1 MRRRRSVI
9 GLAAALAV
17 AALAGTGASAQEAPA
32 TETAPAEVGR
42 SISGTIRGIDGRL
55 VNAQISLVLR
65 DSQDRP
71 ITMDGTVTTNRGA
84 YAETVSMNPGAPLDG
99 LVSGGEDQ
107 WRIDGLPSNAH
118 HLTLEVYPRD
128 AGSGAGNFTHY
139 GGAVKRNLRLPSGQG
154 LSGIDIVFP
163 LNCTNVPG
171 GTTGSIRVRRY
182 VNGQPVGN
190 LSKFV
195 ATGADFPP
203 FGIQG
208 FRDQRV
214 IPAGDAA
221 PEFDGLAPDRR
232 YGVEIFVP
240 GSRYTFFEVPV
251 RACRRTDVFV
261 WSGQPSPV
269 PPRFTPLPVGAQGPG
284 MPVAGDFDGDGDDDL
299 YFAAPDGGQLWTSN
313 GSGNGFARQA
323 LPSVGTHRVA
333 AGDFNGDGIDDLF
346 FYGWGT
352 RPDRIW
358 EFAADGSHQVVAA
371 QASLGGSQTYLLVGD
386 FDGNRRDD
394 ILFVSPGG
402 SSTLRRFTQAGHTDS
417 GLSLPQGFTVRAG
430 DFDGDWQADLVL
442 YRPLRSYGE
451 VEAWFTRPNGT
462 SFTHRTYRVQP
473 ASFQP
478 ILGDVSGDFK
488 ADIIFYQPGAAIDVL
503 WRGRAPTAPY
513 FTRETGDLGITGRFL
528 PVTGDWNGDGTDD
541 VFLYGPGTAA
551 DRILRSNPPAWLVQQ
566 HWPAS

>member
-99 LVSGGEDQ
+99 LVSGGEDH

-221 PEFDGLAPDRR
+221 PEFDGLAPDQAVRR
-232 YGVEIFVP
+232 RDLRPRVPVHVLRSPRPRLPAHRRVRLVGPAVAGAAPLHPVAGRRP
-240 GSRYTFFEVPV
+240 GSRH
-251 RACRRTDVFV
+251 ADRR
-261 WSGQPSPV
+261 
-269 PPRFTPLPVGAQGPG
+269 R
-284 MPVAGDFDGDGDDDL
+284 
-299 YFAAPDGGQLWTSN
+299 
-313 GSGNGFARQA
+313 
-323 LPSVGTHRVA
+323 
-333 AGDFNGDGIDDLF
+333 
-346 FYGWGT
+346 
-352 RPDRIW
+352 
-358 EFAADGSHQVVAA
+358 
-371 QASLGGSQTYLLVGD
+371 
-386 FDGNRRDD
+386 
-394 ILFVSPGG
+394 
-402 SSTLRRFTQAGHTDS
+402 LRR
-417 GLSLPQGFTVRAG
+417 R
-430 DFDGDWQADLVL
+430 
-442 YRPLRSYGE
+442 
-451 VEAWFTRPNGT
+451 
-462 SFTHRTYRVQP
+462 
-473 ASFQP
+473 
-478 ILGDVSGDFK
+478 
-488 ADIIFYQPGAAIDVL
+488 
-503 WRGRAPTAPY
+503 RG
-513 FTRETGDLGITGRFL
+513 
-528 PVTGDWNGDGTDD
+528 
-541 VFLYGPGTAA
+541 
-551 DRILRSNPPAWLVQQ
+551 
-566 HWPAS
+566 